1 MIDGIGSRVTVN
13 EAEQVLSAQPVRSG
27 TYRTPPGAPGPRLL
41 VWLLRLAIITPVSLM
56 IPEIVA
62 AIRNRPDAVAHLSA
76 STADVLG
83 TSSFLLF
90 VMMLTVTPLH
100 VVTGWRWHLILR
112 RDFGIAMA
120 LTAITDLTLAATT
133 TGDTFHG
140 GFLSRLYGHTF
151 LAAGTLATLLLIPL
165 VITANARAQSWL
177 GKHWRWV
184 HRLTYVVWGLIMLHL
199 LLLFGFHGF
208 FLRALALSFPLA
220 LLRVPAIRRW
230 WQQSRQSHT
239 HRMRRAVAALALL
252 GIFAAGFTPFITE
265 LAHKGPAALTQH
277 PIDD

>member
-1 MIDGIGSRVTVN
+1 MIEEIGSGFSVR
-13 EAEQVLSAQPVRSG
+13 EAEQLLVAQPGRSG
-27 TYRTPPGAPGPRLL
+27 TYRTPPSALGPRLL
-41 VWLLRLAIITPVSLM
+41 VWLLRIAIITPIALM
-56 IPEIVA
+56 TPEIVA
-62 AIRNRPDAVAHLSA
+62 AIRSRPDAVAHLSA

-83 TSSFLLF
+83 TASFLLF

-112 RDFGIAMA
+112 RDFGIGMA
-120 LTAITDLTLAATT
+120 LTALADLTLAATT

-165 VITANARAQSWL
+165 VITANSRAKNWL
-177 GKHWRWV
+177 GKHWRWL
-184 HRLTYVVWGLIMLHL
+184 HRLTFIVWGLILLHL

-208 FLRALALSFPLA
+208 FLRALALSIPLA

-230 WQQSRQSHT
+230 WQHSRQSGT
-239 HRMRRAVAALALL
+239 HRVRRGVAALAVL

-265 LAHKGPAALTQH
+265 LAHKGPAAFVQH